1 MWEVRNAIMWEGGGG
16 SIFERAEWNLNL
28 WRRVRSG
35 CGCSFRDVF
44 HVYRFGFP

>member
-28 WRRVRSG
+28 CQLEVSRR
-35 CGCSFRDVF
+35 FD
-44 HVYRFGFP
+44 